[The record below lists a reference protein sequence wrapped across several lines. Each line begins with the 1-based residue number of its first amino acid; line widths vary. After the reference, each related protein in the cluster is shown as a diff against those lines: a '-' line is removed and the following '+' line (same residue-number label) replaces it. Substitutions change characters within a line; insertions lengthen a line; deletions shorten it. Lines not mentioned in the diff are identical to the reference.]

1 MSIVRRSI
9 VTSAA
14 TLGVLFGALLLC
26 SAPALAAAPETP
38 DLTVEAKVPSPPSPS
53 TEAVLHG
60 VLNPAAIAPSEV
72 GTYEFLYKAG
82 ATCVGGTPVPI
93 PPGMAMGGEHEEV
106 TETLTGLTPNTE
118 YTVCLVVHNSE
129 MVPLEAVSTPV
140 TFTTALA
147 PEEPE
152 TIAVTANTTGTT
164 ATLNGELN
172 PKAAVAAKDGYY
184 FTYGSGGTCEGFT
197 TTPGAEATGT
207 KIKVSTPV
215 IELEG
220 STEYTFC
227 VVETNAA
234 GESVTGRP
242 SKFKTPTTK
251 PVIPSE
257 TAPSVTPVGATLE
270 AKINAEKQETSY
282 RLEYSSE
289 AAKLGTPEAT
299 VLTEGSFSG
308 PGLSEAQTV
317 GPVETGAVLIP
328 ETTYYYRVVAT
339 NGTGTENGK
348 VESFTTLPAKKPL
361 IEGSVST
368 SAFGQTTALL
378 TGTVNPEYQVATKCE
393 FQYATTEVALAGT
406 PPSGPCHEPEA
417 SELGQGGS
425 GVGVH
430 ASLTGLLPNTTY
442 YYRLFV
448 ENATGSE
455 GSTPPEHFLT
465 LPNPPTVTTG
475 EASAVTPNSATIAG
489 SVNPGAKGQPAQDE
503 TTYWFQY
510 GTDTNYSNQIPMVAG
525 KAGEGESA
533 VPETANLTGLEPGTT
548 YYYRILASNNNAGT
562 AQVVHGE
569 GKTFKTPATPPV
581 LSQVSVEGTSITQ
594 SSAVVGALLEAMGL
608 PTRWELRL
616 GSSEGNL
623 QFQASGHTTS
633 SSPLGLIVNVESLA
647 PGTTYYYRLIAV
659 NPDGESP
666 SSEGKFTTLPAPPT
680 ISATQIPTTPLL
692 TIPNNTF
699 PEEETGKKTTKKL
712 TNVEKLEKA
721 LKACKKESKGKR
733 ATCKKQAHRKYGPK
747 PKKKHKK

>member
-14 TLGVLFGALLLC
+14 TLGVLFGAFLLC
-26 SAPALAAAPETP
+26 SAPALAAAPEKP
-38 DLTVEAKVPSPPSPS
+38 DLTVEAKVPSPPLPS

-60 VLNPAAIAPSEV
+60 ILNPLKAGEL
-72 GTYEFLYKAG
+72 GTYEFLYKVG
-82 ATCVGGTPVPI
+82 ATCVSGAPVPI
-93 PPGMAMGGEHEEV
+93 PPGTAMGGVHEEV

-118 YTVCLVVHNSE
+118 YTVCLVVHNS
-129 MVPLEAVSTPV
+129 VPLEAVSTPV

-147 PEEPE
+147 PEKPE

-172 PKAAVAAKDGYY
+172 PKAALAAKDGYY

-207 KIKVSTPV
+207 KIEVSTPV

-234 GESVTGRP
+234 GESATGGP
-242 SKFKTPTTK
+242 LKFKTPTTK

-282 RLEYSSE
+282 RLEYSIE
-289 AAKLGTPEAT
+289 KITVEKGEGTSLA
-299 VLTEGSFSG
+299 EGSFSG

-348 VESFTTLPAKKPL
+348 VENFTTLAAKKPL

-368 SAFGQTTALL
+368 ATFGQTTALL

-393 FQYATTEVALAGT
+393 FQYATTEALAGT
-406 PPSGPCHEPEA
+406 PPSAPCHEPEA
-417 SELGQGGS
+417 LELGQGGS
-425 GVGVH
+425 GVPVPVH

-465 LPNPPTVTTG
+465 LPNPPTVATG

-489 SVNPGAKGQPAQDE
+489 SVNPGAKGHPAQDE

-510 GTDTNYSNQIPMVAG
+510 GTNTNYSNQIPMAAG

-533 VPETANLTGLEPGTT
+533 VPETANLTGLEPDTT
-548 YYYRILASNNNAGT
+548 YYYRIVAGNNNAGT

-569 GKTFKTPATPPV
+569 GKTFKTIATPPV

-594 SSAVVGALLEAMGL
+594 GGAVVGGLLEAMGL

-623 QFQASGHTTS
+623 QFQAAGHTTS

-666 SSEGKFTTLPAPPT
+666 SSEGKFTTLPGPPT
-680 ISATQIPTTPLL
+680 SSTTQIPTTPLL
-692 TIPNNTF
+692 KIPNNTF
-699 PEEETGKKTTKKL
+699 PEEEKEKTGKKTTKKL
-712 TNVEKLEKA
+712 TNNEKLEKA
-721 LKACKKESKGKR
+721 LEACKKESKGKR

>member
-1 MSIVRRSI
+1 MSTIRRSI
-9 VTSAA
+9 LTSVT
-14 TLGVLFGALLLC
+14 TLGVLFGAFMLC
-26 SAPALAAAPETP
+26 STPALAAAPEKP
-38 DLTVEAKVPSPPSPS
+38 ELTIEAKVPSPPSPS

-82 ATCVGGTPVPI
+82 ATCVGGAPVPI
-93 PPGMAMGGEHEEV
+93 PPGTAMGGMHEEV

-129 MVPLEAVSTPV
+129 IVPLEAVSTPV
-140 TFTTALA
+140 TFTTALN
-147 PEEPE
+147 PEKPE
-152 TIAVTANTTGTT
+152 TMAATANTTGTT

-172 PKAAVAAKDGYY
+172 PTATVAAKDGYY
-184 FTYGSGGTCEGFT
+184 FTYGPGGTCEGFT

-207 KIKVSTPV
+207 KIEVSTPV

-234 GESVTGRP
+234 GESATGGP
-242 SKFKTPTTK
+242 LKFKTPTTK

-282 RLEYSSE
+282 RLEYASE
-289 AAKLGTPEAT
+289 AAKLGTPGAT
-299 VLTEGSFSG
+299 VLTEGSF
-308 PGLSEAQTV
+308 PGVSFEQTV

-348 VESFTTLPAKKPL
+348 VENFTTLTAKKPL

-368 SAFGQTTALL
+368 SAFGQTTASL
-378 TGTVNPEYQVATKCE
+378 TGTVNPEYQVTTKCE
-393 FQYATTEVALAGT
+393 FQYATEEAALAGT
-406 PPSGPCHEPEA
+406 PPSAPCHEPEA
-417 SELGQGGS
+417 LELGQGGS

-465 LPNPPTVTTG
+465 LPNPPTVATG

-510 GTDTNYSNQIPMVAG
+510 STNTGSINQIPMVAG

-533 VPETANLTGLEPGTT
+533 VPETANLTGLEPDTT
-548 YYYRILASNNNAGT
+548 YHYRIFASNNNAGT

-569 GKTFKTPATPPV
+569 GKTFKTVATPPV

-594 SSAVVGALLEAMGL
+594 SSAVVGALLEAKGL
-608 PTRWELRL
+608 PTRWELQL
-616 GSSEGNL
+616 GSSAGNL
-623 QFQASGHTTS
+623 QFEAAGDTTS
-633 SSPLGLIVNVESLA
+633 SSSLGLLVNVESLA
-647 PGTTYYYRLIAV
+647 PGTKYYYKLNAV
-659 NPDGESP
+659 NPDGMVE
-666 SSEGKFTTLPAPPT
+666 SSEGSFTTVARPNPGST
-680 ISATQIPTTPLL
+680 TQIPTTPLL

-699 PEEETGKKTTKKL
+699 PKEETGKKTTKKL
-712 TNVEKLEKA
+712 TNAEKLKKA
-721 LKACKKESKGKR
+721 LKACKKESKSKR
-733 ATCKKQAHRKYGPK
+733 ATCEKQAHKAYGPK